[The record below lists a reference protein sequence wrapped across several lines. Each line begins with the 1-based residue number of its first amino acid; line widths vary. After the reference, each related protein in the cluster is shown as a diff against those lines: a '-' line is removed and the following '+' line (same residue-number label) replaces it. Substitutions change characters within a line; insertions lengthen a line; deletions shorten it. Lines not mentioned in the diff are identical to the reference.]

1 MHQKVRVFKQKN
13 ELVWTALTNTFSGP
27 FYTRFKVQYYEKNVN
42 SDGKTKVGEGEVLF
56 IAPRHPDKGVK
67 TSQYVTWEDALRD
80 IDLDLEARFW
90 GAGPELS
97 AEEVDRLT
105 FGCCESCHGN
115 TCRGCSE
122 AMCGTFPQHS
132 TNNQFF
138 TPTMFSAYHREG
150 YRASMEAKV
159 EEFLFR
165 GILCL
170 RNSSS
175 QDKRRGAG
183 AKYLPLLRTLHRH

>member
-1 MHQKVRVFKQKN
+1 M
-13 ELVWTALTNTFSGP
+13 FSSL
-27 FYTRFKVQYYEKNVN
+27 FRFKVHYYDRNVD
-42 SDGKTKVGEGEVLF
+42 SDGTTKVGEGEILF

-67 TSQYVTWEDALRD
+67 TSPYVSWEEALRD
-80 IDLDLEARFW
+80 IDVDLEARLW

-105 FGCCESCHGN
+105 FCCCECCHGN
-115 TCRGCSE
+115 TCKGFSE
-122 AMCGTFPQHS
+122 AMCGAFPQHS

-159 EEFLFR
+159 EEFLFEDTASHTPSDF
-165 GILCL
+165 IV
-170 RNSSS
+170 
-175 QDKRRGAG
+175 
-183 AKYLPLLRTLHRH
+183 